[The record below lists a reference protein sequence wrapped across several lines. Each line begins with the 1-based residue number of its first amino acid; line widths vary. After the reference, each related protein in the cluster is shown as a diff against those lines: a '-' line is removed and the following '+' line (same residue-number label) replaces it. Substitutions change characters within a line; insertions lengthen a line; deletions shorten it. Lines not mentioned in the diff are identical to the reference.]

1 VKNRADRSGSF
12 SPPQAPLLQMAFGA
26 QTAQILYVA
35 AKLGIADGLRDRPQ
49 PVPELAGR

>member
-1 VKNRADRSGSF
+1 
-12 SPPQAPLLQMAFGA
+12 MAFGA